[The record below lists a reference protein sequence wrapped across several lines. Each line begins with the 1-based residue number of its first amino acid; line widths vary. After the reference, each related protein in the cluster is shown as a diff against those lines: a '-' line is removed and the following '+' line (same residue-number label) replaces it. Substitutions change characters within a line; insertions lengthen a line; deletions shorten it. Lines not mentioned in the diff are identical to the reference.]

1 MLENELCEPLSIYPI
16 IFLVDKA
23 FDNGKFQKMLSIF
36 RERLNTVLREN
47 EIPEFLVM
55 SFDSGVNIEKDFC
68 PDEIFEP
75 PVLTQANGSSAA
87 MNQGIMLTLDIIESR
102 KSFYNSIGLMYSVPE
117 LILVVSRIPTDSE
130 HESKALSAL
139 EKAISVKDTHYA
151 LFIDDDSDITPKQ
164 LEKYLTRCRISA
176 KTKEQNIREFV
187 SRLSPIYLSVSLD
200 KFINENKNVLL
211 PELSPHIIVSIE

>member
-68 PDEIFEP
+68 PYEIFEP
-75 PVLTQANGSSAA
+75 PVLTQENGSSVS

-102 KSFYNSIGLMYSVPE
+102 KSFYRLSGVMNSIPAF
-117 LILVVSRIPTDSE
+117 ILVVSRIPTDSE
-130 HESKALSAL
+130 YESYAVSAL
-139 EKAISVKDTHYA
+139 KRAINTRKIEYV
-151 LFIDDDSDITPKQ
+151 LFTDDDFDITSEH
-164 LEKYLTRCRISA
+164 LEKYSPKYRTPV
-176 KTKEQNIREFV
+176 KTTEQNIRDLG
-187 SRLSPIYLSVSLD
+187 SWLSPTYLSVPCPKPSLSLNG
-200 KFINENKNVLL
+200 IL
-211 PELSPHIIVSIE
+211 SIE